1 MSINLLTHVVSTL
14 FLKFWPLVPC
24 FCGSQKKDLYS
35 FFGLFLVTTLLK
47 VFWIHK
53 SKNLK
58 LVSTCIEISVPL
70 PTLLTCNLTLIP
82 FQVLDQWITNFW
94 FRLIDIPFLRNGE
107 LHERKK
113 KLSLFWGESLFE
125 SRVEFSKDQ
134 YLRILNFI
142 LFRHL
147 WQASQVIVE
156 NAKLPVWSQCGWKK
170 SRWDQELFSI
180 SSIPSQQTPEK
191 IQLTNFVYL

>member
-1 MSINLLTHVVSTL
+1 MYRNICSSSYIINLQSHFDS
-14 FLKFWPLVPC
+14 
-24 FCGSQKKDLYS
+24 
-35 FFGLFLVTTLLK
+35 
-47 VFWIHK
+47 
-53 SKNLK
+53 
-58 LVSTCIEISVPL
+58 ISL
-70 PTLLTCNLTLIP
+70 
-82 FQVLDQWITNFW
+82 VLDQLITNFW
-94 FRLIDIPFLRNGE
+94 FRHWYTLFKKWRTAWKKEKNFLFFG
-107 LHERKK
+107 
-113 KLSLFWGESLFE
+113 GESLFE